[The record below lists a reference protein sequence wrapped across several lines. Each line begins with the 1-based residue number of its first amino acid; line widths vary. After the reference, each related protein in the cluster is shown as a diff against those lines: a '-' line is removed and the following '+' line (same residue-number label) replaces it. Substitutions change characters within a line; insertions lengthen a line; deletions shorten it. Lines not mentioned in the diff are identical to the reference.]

1 MLAITSKITKI
12 AQPDVSGDP
21 FSVFS
26 TLAIATAFIPFLE
39 RQQARKKA
47 IDWIVPNQLSIHRI
61 AIDHHN
67 PLTVNTTP

>member
-1 MLAITSKITKI
+1 MLAITSKIDSPI
-12 AQPDVSGDP
+12 ARCFWRS
-21 FSVFS
+21 FFCIWRWRLHSF
-26 TLAIATAFIPFLE
+26 PFLE

-67 PLTVNTTP
+67 PLTVNTTT